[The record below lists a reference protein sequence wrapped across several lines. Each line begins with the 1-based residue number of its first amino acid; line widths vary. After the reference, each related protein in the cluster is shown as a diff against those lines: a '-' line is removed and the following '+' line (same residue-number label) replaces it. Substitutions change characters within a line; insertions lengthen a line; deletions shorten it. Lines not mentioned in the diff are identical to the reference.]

1 MRLVFPVM
9 AVALALVAVPAAA
22 EEVKIGVVDL
32 EQALS
37 STEEGKAAKEEL
49 ERKAREAEA
58 KLQPMVDRARA
69 LQEEIK
75 SKKFVLSDEALR
87 QKNLDLV
94 ELMNQI
100 ESKKQELEGKFK
112 VDQERIVGPL
122 RKKLIEIVRAVGKE
136 NGFTLVIDRNTP
148 GLLYTREAIDITE
161 LVIEKFNKKG

>member
-1 MRLVFPVM
+1 MRLN
-9 AVALALVAVPAAA
+9 LAATAFFVVLVAVPAAA
-22 EEVKIGVVDL
+22 DEVKIGVVDL

-136 NGFTLVIDRNTP
+136 NGFTVVMDRSTP
-148 GLLYTREAIDITE
+148 GLLYTREAIDITD